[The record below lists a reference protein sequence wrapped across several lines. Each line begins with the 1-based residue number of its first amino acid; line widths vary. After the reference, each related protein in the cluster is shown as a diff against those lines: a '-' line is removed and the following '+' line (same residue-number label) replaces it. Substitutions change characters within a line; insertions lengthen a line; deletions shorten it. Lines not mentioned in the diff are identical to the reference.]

1 MGFFKPTS
9 AGPSSASGKSIARLH
24 ALIWILIYAGLL
36 TLVLGLSAA
45 RIDPAIGWSLVVGG
59 GIMATVGFFLIWV
72 RSRMDGK
79 PGSGS

>member
-1 MGFFKPTS
+1 MGFFKPTT
-9 AGPSSASGKSIARLH
+9 AGTTSASGKLIARLH
-24 ALIWILIYAGLL
+24 TLIWILIYAGLL

-45 RIDPAIGWSLVVGG
+45 RIDPAIGCSLVVGG

-79 PGSGS
+79 K

>member
-9 AGPSSASGKSIARLH
+9 GDTSSASGKSIARLQS
-24 ALIWILIYAGLL
+24 LIWILIYAGLL

-59 GIMATVGFFLIWV
+59 GIMAAVGIFLIWV
-72 RSRMDGK
+72 RSRMHVK
-79 PGSGS
+79 K

>member
-1 MGFFKPTS
+1 MGFFKPST
-9 AGPSSASGKSIARLH
+9 GGLSSKSSKSIARLQ

-45 RIDPAIGWSLVVGG
+45 RIDPAVGWSLVLAGGLLAGVG
-59 GIMATVGFFLIWV
+59 VFLIWV

-79 PGSGS
+79 K